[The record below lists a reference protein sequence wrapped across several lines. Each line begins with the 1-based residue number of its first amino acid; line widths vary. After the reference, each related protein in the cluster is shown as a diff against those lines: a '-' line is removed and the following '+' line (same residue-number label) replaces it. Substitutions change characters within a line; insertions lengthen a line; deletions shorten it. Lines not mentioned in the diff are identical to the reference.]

1 MIVIRGFIITML
13 LVAAVYVLSF
23 AIFVATR
30 PRVPTPVP
38 HADGIVALTG
48 GDTRLEAAANLLQQG
63 FAKRVLVSGVDQEIS
78 RGTLKKLMHAGD
90 KFDCCVDLG
99 YSARDTQ
106 DNAQE
111 AADWAHDHKFK
122 SLLLVTG
129 RYHMPRAKVEF
140 QDRMPQVKLTAYPV
154 EESGIEIG
162 DWWHHRATTLL
173 LNREY
178 VKYLAAL
185 VRTAV
190 T

>member
-13 LVAAVYVLSF
+13 LVAAVYASSF
-23 AIFVATR
+23 VIFVATL
-30 PRVPTPVP
+30 PQTPASMP

-48 GDTRLEAAANLLQQG
+48 GDTRLDAAADLLRRG
-63 FAKRVLVSGVDQEIS
+63 MARRALVSGVDLETS
-78 RGTLKKLMHAGD
+78 RQTLKSLMPAGD
-90 KFDCCVDLG
+90 KFDCCVDID
-99 YSARDTQ
+99 YAAQDTH
-106 DNAQE
+106 DNAVE
-111 AADWAHDHKFK
+111 AADWARAHNFK
-122 SLLLVTG
+122 SLVLVTG
-129 RYHMPRAKVEF
+129 RYHMPRARTEF
-140 QDRMPQVKLTAYPV
+140 HDSMPQVKLIAYPV
-154 EESGIEIG
+154 EENGIEIG